1 MKFAQVLIA
10 LMANTVIA
18 TNPKAN
24 EYTDSACSKFNYG
37 HHSQDLTD
45 VTMDDTT
52 NSVYLNGGNGFWT
65 GTQYEWSG
73 YSEKSNG
80 QCSGQKL
87 GSLPSRGDCV
97 DLNFH
102 FRQRIKCV
110 RLYTG
115 GPYPAALPEQQAGIS
130 KVA

>member
-1 MKFAQVLIA
+1 MKVSQILFA

-24 EYTDSACSKFNYG
+24 EYTDHACSNFNYG
-37 HHSQDLTD
+37 HHRQDLTD

-52 NSVYLNGGNGFWT
+52 HSVYLNGGNGFWT
-65 GTQYEWSG
+65 GTKYEWRG

-80 QCSGQKL
+80 KCSGKKL
-87 GSLPSRGDCV
+87 GSLPSGGDCV
-97 DLNFH
+97 NLDAH
-102 FRQRIKCV
+102 FPQRIKCV

-115 GPYPAALPEQQAGIS
+115 GS
-130 KVA
+130 K